1 MTHRTAC
8 FRSPSPRRTLLAAA
22 VLALLPLATAAA
34 QELPRVRVTRAE
46 TLYAMR
52 YSHNDVW
59 KLTRVEP
66 GSVYEFLAVDGD
78 GGRHL
83 ESNHYL
89 LLLPRDAFGTQ
100 WLGWI
105 SGENVEPAPPRPPV
119 AAATPEPMRTVA
131 AAPPAVAAPAAAPAS
146 ATPAPAPLPAM
157 TVAPRSLPDVVLRF
171 AFDRSD
177 LSEAAKET
185 LTTALKTMSG
195 EGGHLSFA
203 LGGHADATGT
213 DVYNQKLGLARADAV
228 RKYLAE
234 QLQVPADRIAVSSH
248 GESQPVAPNT
258 TRTGRAENRRVVVT
272 VTVAAPA
279 MAGVR

>member
-1 MTHRTAC
+1 MTHRRPC
-8 FRSPSPRRTLLAAA
+8 FRLPSPGRTLLAALVLTA
-22 VLALLPLATAAA
+22 VPLATAAA

-66 GSVYEFLAVDGD
+66 GSVYEFIAVDGD
-78 GGRHL
+78 GQKHVA
-83 ESNHYL
+83 SNHYL

-119 AAATPEPMRTVA
+119 AAVAAPEPVRAA
-131 AAPPAVAAPAAAPAS
+131 AAPPVTAPVPAR
-146 ATPAPAPLPAM
+146 ATPDPMPMPAVPI
-157 TVAPRSLPDVVLRF
+157 APRTLPDVVLRF

-185 LTTALKTMSG
+185 LATALKTMSA
-195 EGGHLSFA
+195 EGGSLSFA

-213 DVYNQKLGLARADAV
+213 DAYNQKLGLARADAV
-228 RKYLAE
+228 RKHLAE
-234 QLQVPADRIAVSSH
+234 QLQVPADRISVSSY

-272 VTVAAPA
+272 VTVTAAQT
-279 MAGVR
+279 AGVR

>member
-1 MTHRTAC
+1 MTHRSPC
-8 FRSPSPRRTLLAAA
+8 FRSPSTRRTLLAAV

-59 KLTRVEP
+59 RLTRVEP
-66 GSVYEFLAVDGD
+66 GSVYEFIAVDGD
-78 GGRHL
+78 GGKHL

-119 AAATPEPMRTVA
+119 AAATPGPMSAAA
-131 AAPPAVAAPAAAPAS
+131 AAPPPVAAPAP
-146 ATPAPAPLPAM
+146 ATPGPAPMPTMA
-157 TVAPRSLPDVVLRF
+157 VAPRSLPDVVLRF

-185 LTTALKTMSG
+185 LTTALKTMSA
-195 EGGHLSFA
+195 EGGNLSFA

-258 TRTGRAENRRVVVT
+258 TRAGRAENRRVVVT
-272 VTVAAPA
+272 VTAVAPA